1 MTVRPA
7 RPTASARSSRE
18 SAPSRWVSRLI
29 NNLMGGSKS
38 WFLLNYV
45 DMPDALRIAAHA
57 VLVVLGLVLVVRRF
71 GWDWL
76 KN

>member
-1 MTVRPA
+1 MEILALVLL
-7 RPTASARSSRE
+7 
-18 SAPSRWVSRLI
+18 VQGGGGLI
-29 NNLMGGSKS
+29 NNLAGGSKS

-45 DMPDALRIAAHA
+45 DMPDALRITAHA

-76 KN
+76 KS